1 MNNELGYYVT
11 DDGDEIFSSV
21 VLFNDLSVRQKL
33 AIINFLMVIAESNV
47 VPPAKLSRNK
57 QDFFFVMFYEFGVSE
72 AEYQA
77 YLSLGGRDWV
87 IADIKSL
94 STSNMHGLTHSTLEL
109 WNLDAETTEKEYAAQ
124 AAWLIDIGMTDEE
137 WCDSINSF

>member
-11 DDGDEIFSSV
+11 DDGGDIFWSV
-21 VLFNDLSVRQKL
+21 VFLNDLSVRQKL

-47 VPPAKLSRNK
+47 VPPAKFSQQK

-77 YLSLGGRDWV
+77 YFSLGGRDWV

-94 STSNMHGLTHSTLEL
+94 SASNMHGLAYSTLEL
-109 WNLDAETTEKEYAAQ
+109 WNLDGKTTEPEYEAHAD
-124 AAWLIDIGMTDEE
+124 WLIDIGMTEDE
-137 WCDSINSF
+137 WCDVVDQ